1 MAENV
6 DLSLVLER
14 LNEVLAGQ
22 REFRERMTAIET
34 KLAGLYQNTATRSQF
49 LAIADSFN
57 QFDSLLASLDA
68 RVAVLETRLT
78 H

>member
-22 REFRERMTAIET
+22 RELRERMTAIET

-68 RVAVLETRLT
+68 RVAVIETRLT